1 MQRTSK
7 ACKIV
12 AKLQLSTRI
21 ITRIWD
27 SWYVMVNRV
36 YKAHCSHAVSWQNM
50 PVPGY
55 TGTYTKPFT
64 SMDVQRLFTHDTSR
78 RLGSLSST
86 FGGSFTLPS
95 LKYDPK
101 SRRGTEFGGLSNHHP
116 TKLPLSLIFSK
127 AISWSLSQ
135 WSAKVFLIIFPGCP
149 CEKAMSVVKLL
160 IICD

>member
-1 MQRTSK
+1 MQKTSK
-7 ACKIV
+7 ACKTM
-12 AKLQLSTRI
+12 AKVQLSTRI

-36 YKAHCSHAVSWQNM
+36 YKAHRSHGVSWQNM

-64 SMDVQRLFTHDTSR
+64 SMYVQRLFTHDTSR

-86 FGGSFTLPS
+86 FGGGVGAIHVECRRVGAICKGASFRSPSLPS
-95 LKYDPK
+95 SMILRVQEEDK
-101 SRRGTEFGGLSNHHP
+101 FGGLSNHHP

-127 AISWSLSQ
+127 AISWSLS
-135 WSAKVFLIIFPGCP
+135 
-149 CEKAMSVVKLL
+149 
-160 IICD
+160 